1 MARAPNGKA
10 IIASRLKRAEVEGL
24 RELLREATATKDL
37 ALWRRA
43 KCLLGYIEGRSA
55 IDMAKETGVDRS
67 AIAKWIGWYNAEGAD
82 GLRSKPLPGRVP
94 RLTEEQRAE
103 VARMVEAGPQAAGF
117 QSGVWTGALVGQW
130 IERRFGVHYH
140 PQHIPRM
147 LHQLGF
153 SVQRPRKRLARAD
166 LEKQAAWLRTT
177 FPQVKKTPTPAAA
190 SSSSKT
196 KRASGSTVR
205 STKRGAASAASHA

>member
-10 IIASRLKRAEVEGL
+10 IVASRLKAAEVERL
-24 RELLREATATKDL
+24 HELLREATALKDL
-37 ALWRRA
+37 AMWRRA
-43 KCLLGYIEGRSA
+43 KCVLGYIEGRSA
-55 IDMAKETGVDRS
+55 IDMAKETDVDRS
-67 AIAKWIGWYNAEGAD
+67 AVAKWIGWYNADGAD
-82 GLRSKPLPGRVP
+82 GLRTKPLPGRTP
-94 RLTEEQRAE
+94 RLSEEQRAE
-103 VARMVEAGPQAAGF
+103 VARVVEAGPQAAGF
-117 QSGVWTGALVGQW
+117 QSGVWTGAIIGQW

-177 FPQVKKTPTPAAA
+177 LPKIKKRPAHAAA
-190 SSSSKT
+190 SSCSKMR
-196 KRASGSTVR
+196 RASGSMAR
-205 STKRGAASAASHA
+205 STKRGAASAFSRA

>member
-10 IIASRLKRAEVEGL
+10 IVATRLKPSELQRL
-24 RELLREATATKDL
+24 SELLREATVMKDL
-37 ALWRRA
+37 AMWRRA
-43 KCLLGYIEGRSA
+43 KCVLGYIDGRSA
-55 IDMAKETGVDRS
+55 IDMAKEAHVDRS
-67 AIAKWIGWYNAEGAD
+67 AVAKWIAWYNADGAE
-82 GLRSKPLPGRVP
+82 GLRGKPLPGRPP
-94 RLTEEQRAE
+94 RLSEAQRAE
-103 VARMVEAGPQAAGF
+103 VARVVEAGPQAAGF

-130 IERRFGVHYH
+130 IERQFGVQYH
-140 PQHIPRM
+140 PQHIPRL

-177 FPQVKKTPTPAAA
+177 LPAIKKRPPHAAA

-196 KRASGSTVR
+196 RPASGSTAR
-205 STKRGAASAASHA
+205 STKHGAA